1 MYLLLLRRLPRR
13 FRDLVRLSA
22 AFPAPRV
29 ADAHP
34 RAPRIPAVG
43 RMVAIGV
50 SAAMFRAPSGRP
62 RGAFRHRTPVS
73 TFQTTTKT
81 WRAPTPS
88 RVSLA
93 DAARVSY
100 AYHASR
106 ARGGRGGAGSG
117 AFARANVG
125 HASRSPVCHASSSG
139 FSSSETPEPTSSR
152 KRTHSRHDH
161 LARRLALALAVV
173 TLVAFVVAESCG
185 ARASF
190 PSGATRE
197 SFTRT
202 AAITF
207 ETLRPGGFPPPAAAL
222 LRDAR
227 SLFDKAR
234 PSLAVALMAFLSF
247 NPAPTRRVS
256 RESFHALARCLAARG
271 APGWVTAA
279 TALSGPYVG
288 RAARLCACWA
298 LANRLALSPR
308 VDTDVVLAAPPIVR
322 ALAATVASVFGQSS
336 RVPEFDVPSLTVG
349 ETRAWFFVASA
360 RVLVAALCVLA
371 AQWVMHAKRPPPR
384 PASFAEPA
392 LSGEALGRDAAAAAG
407 DKPEEDKSDPVAR
420 HFAALRGDA
429 GVSWDR
435 QAKAA
440 LVDSALSCFVVAA
453 SVLSVANAL
462 RVDVTGLLAVGGFSG
477 VAFGFAA
484 QRCVAN
490 FISGVLIFVT
500 QPFKAGDLVATAH
513 AAGEGAFRG
522 VVKQVGWH
530 STSLESCKDG
540 SVLIVPNSELSTVP
554 VRNVSRRERRAVL
567 ETVPVSIPLEGA
579 TRGGSVNQNIA
590 RARAA
595 VFAAN
600 RALRAHVGVEPPH
613 VSDRVDGAATPRCV
627 LTADPATGA
636 TRITCAYV
644 MARSVPEPYAE
655 AVRSAVLVKLREA
668 VAAALVVDERAA
680 EGTSRAFACVPPGAD
695 VPVENRIYV
704 IWRVPSEAAPV
715 RAKDL
720 WDYFSRFG
728 ELAFCNLR
736 PSPLSRVAGRAFV
749 GFASPGGAQA
759 AQSVLAHPTHA
770 FRGGELRVKP
780 WWREPGEGT
789 GSGDAQEEEEDS
801 EEEEEEDSDSAA
813 AAEASEASEE
823 GFDGTVLRELTGHH
837 DHHFPQP
844 LVSSPSR
851 ASKRRSTRRER
862 QNTSAETR
870 RRVARSMRRGE
881 REYEAASGRY
891 RDEDG
896 DGDACW

>member
-1 MYLLLLRRLPRR
+1 
-13 FRDLVRLSA
+13 
-22 AFPAPRV
+22 
-29 ADAHP
+29 
-34 RAPRIPAVG
+34 
-43 RMVAIGV
+43 MVAIAV

-106 ARGGRGGAGSG
+106 ARGGRGGTGSG

-298 LANRLALSPR
+298 LANRLALAPR

-322 ALAATVASVFGQSS
+322 ALAATVASVFGQTPGAPGGSGAA
-336 RVPEFDVPSLTVG
+336 PEFDVPSLTVG

-392 LSGEALGRDAAAAAG
+392 PSGEALGRDAAAPGTG
-407 DKPEEDKSDPVAR
+407 DKPDASSDSSDPVAR

-680 EGTSRAFACVPPGAD
+680 EGTNRAFACVPPGAD

-728 ELAFCNLR
+728 ELAFCNPRPLR
-736 PSPLSRVAGRAFV
+736 
-749 GFASPGGAQA
+749 
-759 AQSVLAHPTHA
+759 H
-770 FRGGELRVKP
+770 
-780 WWREPGEGT
+780 
-789 GSGDAQEEEEDS
+789 
-801 EEEEEEDSDSAA
+801 
-813 AAEASEASEE
+813 
-823 GFDGTVLRELTGHH
+823 
-837 DHHFPQP
+837 
-844 LVSSPSR
+844 
-851 ASKRRSTRRER
+851 
-862 QNTSAETR
+862 
-870 RRVARSMRRGE
+870 
-881 REYEAASGRY
+881 
-891 RDEDG
+891 
-896 DGDACW
+896 